1 MKIHQDTTTI
11 QACDAVTHIAFLRG
25 INFWGNKKVEMSKL
39 KELFEFLWFFDI
51 STYMNSGNV
60 IFSSKNMES
69 TPITQIIETA
79 IIKNFWFEV
88 RVLVLTDKTLC
99 DIYQS
104 IPTAWNNEKWML
116 PHIAFLWN
124 EVDHPNIL
132 DRVDIDWNTIVQY
145 VKGAILWNV
154 ELKNWS
160 RDTIYRFV
168 TGKISQHVTVRSINT
183 VRKLIT
189 RLNK

>member
-1 MKIHQDTTTI
+1 
-11 QACDAVTHIAFLRG
+11 
-25 INFWGNKKVEMSKL
+25 
-39 KELFEFLWFFDI
+39 
-51 STYMNSGNV
+51 
-60 IFSSKNMES
+60 
-69 TPITQIIETA
+69 
-79 IIKNFWFEV
+79 
-88 RVLVLTDKTLC
+88 
-99 DIYQS
+99 
-104 IPTAWNNEKWML
+104 ML

-132 DRVDIDWNTIVQY
+132 DRVDIEGNTTIQY

-189 RLNK
+189 QLNK